1 MGKSSKH
8 GSGSRSSEHR
18 DEGDY
23 GYEKHYRKRY
33 DEGSGE
39 EYSGNERSSR
49 VKDDEYYREKERRKR
64 EKEEKK
70 ERKRR
75 EKEREESGER
85 GSPGRRR
92 SREPSPDPYGYAAP
106 EQNYQ
111 PPPGQPYGVQPGH
124 VYQAPPHE
132 SGYPTTGAEYPGGQP
147 SPYAPA
153 HYAPGGYQPPP
164 PPAQGHSPV
173 PPGYGGFQGPP
184 ESAYATGG
192 FQGYPPPPGPPASQQ
207 YGEYGGGSAPYSYPP
222 PPPPPQQDYEG
233 YGQGGH
239 RQSQY
244 PVPPHQ
250 PPDHPA
256 ASQGYQAYVS
266 SPPPPKVTAGG
277 AAGGQ
282 HYKPQ
287 HHSAQQ
293 QQAYYGHESGSTGQP
308 TSGSTAVQFEN
319 TNPANPHSKPSTGSA
334 GFSVSSLETFTGA
347 LSSSLHSYARTLF
360 PATSTHKP
368 VAQYGAP
375 GESGLPAQQT
385 ENRFDSFAREKIGN
399 GVKWYVDGKD
409 YMYAVS
415 IAIENARQSIWILD
429 WWLSPEL
436 YLRRPPKLNEQYRLD
451 VMLKAAAER
460 GVKVNIVVYK
470 EVTQALTLS
479 SHHTKT
485 SLELLHPNIIVLRH
499 PDHLP
504 DRPTIQSDIWNKV
517 TGGGYQIGDGLKG
530 LYGMKDG
537 VTMYWAHHEKLCLV
551 DGEIAFMGG
560 LDLCFGRWD
569 MNHHP
574 IADAHPSD
582 PRAIVFP
589 GQDFNNSRYMDFHN
603 VDHWDQN
610 KVSREEY
617 SRMGWSDVALSLIGP
632 SVTDLQRHF
641 IGRWNFIY
649 YSKYQVRK
657 QDKYQ
662 PLDDRILHERGHYRH
677 KIKDRVHHV
686 GKKILEGDDYGYDE
700 PRGGYEEERAY
711 SERRRN
717 EVEGV
722 RCQIV
727 RSSSKWSQGL
737 PATEHSIAH
746 AYIEIISTAKH
757 FVYIENQFFITATDA
772 KQNPILNQIGRAIVD
787 RIIRADQ
794 ERQKFK
800 MIIVIPA
807 IPAFAGDLKVEG
819 SLGTRAIMEF
829 QYRSINN
836 DRGYSIMEQVAKAG
850 VDPKKYI
857 RFYNL
862 KNYDRIN
869 VGRAM
874 APGQASSGAS
884 YPATAAGAPGYDGA
898 AHSGEY
904 SKYAPRSSPVGQ
916 EWDSVSQCSM
926 LGGGDIRSAPWEGDA
941 QQELDAFV
949 SEELYVHSKLLIAD
963 DRIVICGSANLND
976 RSQLGDHDSEI
987 AIVIED
993 PTPLPSLMDSRPFQA
1008 SHFAATLRR
1017 QIFRKH
1023 LGLIPAANLTTVD
1036 ENMHPVPIPNIYDFD
1051 SQEDQVVTD
1060 PLSETFENFWNYTAR
1075 TNTVAFERVFHV
1087 VPTDKVAN
1095 WKEYDEYWG
1104 KHFRVPG
1111 EGKQPKIKWG
1121 HIVRDEF
1128 NPDPRIA
1135 IGEVKD
1141 VLAAVRGNLV
1151 EMPLGF
1157 LREEDIAKEGLGCKF
1172 SPLLSRSIKMR
1183 EY

>member
-1 MGKSSKH
+1 MGKSGKYRPS
-8 GSGSRSSEHR
+8 SRSPERR
-18 DEGDY
+18 DEDDY
-23 GYEKHYRKRY
+23 RHEKHSKKRH
-33 DEGSGE
+33 EGSGG
-39 EYSGNERSSR
+39 EYSGDERSGR
-49 VKDDEYYREKERRKR
+49 VRDDEYYREKEHRKR

-75 EKEREESGER
+75 EREKEESGEY
-85 GSPGRRR
+85 GSPGRPR
-92 SREPSPDPYGYAAP
+92 SRERSTQG
-106 EQNYQ
+106 QSYQ
-111 PPPGQPYGVQPGH
+111 PPPPHGQHYGAQPGH
-124 VYQAPPHE
+124 GYQAPHE
-132 SGYPTTGAEYPGGQP
+132 GGYLATGSEHPGHQP
-147 SPYAPA
+147 SPYG
-153 HYAPGGYQPPP
+153 PGVYTSAEYQSPP
-164 PPAQGHSPV
+164 PPAQGYP
-173 PPGYGGFQGPP
+173 PAPGYGEFQGPP
-184 ESAYATGG
+184 APPIYATGG
-192 FQGYPPPPGPPASQQ
+192 FQGYPPPPGPPPASQQ
-207 YGEYGGGSAPYSYPP
+207 YGGYSSGSAPYSYPP
-222 PPPPPQQDYEG
+222 PPPPPQQEYGG
-233 YGQGGH
+233 YVQGGH
-239 RQSQY
+239 GQSQY
-244 PVPPHQ
+244 PAPPHQ
-250 PPDHPA
+250 PPHQPLNHPA
-256 ASQGYQAYVS
+256 VSQGDLAYVS
-266 SPPPPKVTAGG
+266 LPPPPKVTAGG
-277 AAGGQ
+277 ATAGQ

-293 QQAYYGHESGSTGQP
+293 QQAYYGHDSGSADYPTG
-308 TSGSTAVQFEN
+308 GSTAVQFEN
-319 TNPANPHSKPSTGSA
+319 TNPANPHSKLSAGSGGSA
-334 GFSVSSLETFTGA
+334 VSALETFTGA
-347 LSSSLHSYARTLF
+347 LTSSLHSYARTLF
-360 PATSTHKP
+360 PATSAHKP

-375 GESGLPAQQT
+375 GESGAPAQQT
-385 ENRFDSFAREKIGN
+385 ENRFDSFAREKTGN

-436 YLRRPPKLNEQYRLD
+436 YLRRPPKLNEKYRID
-451 VMLKAAAER
+451 AMLKAAAER
-460 GVKVNIVVYK
+460 GVKINVIVYK

-485 SLELLHPNIIVLRH
+485 SLEKLHSNITVFRH

-504 DRPTIQSDIWNKV
+504 DRPTVQSDIWNKV
-517 TGGGYQIGDGLKG
+517 TTGTYQLGDGLKG

-582 PRAIVFP
+582 LKAIIFP
-589 GQDFNNSRYMDFHN
+589 GQDYNNSRFMDFHT
-603 VDHWDQN
+603 VDHWEQN
-610 KVSREEY
+610 KVKREEQ

-632 SVTDLQRHF
+632 SVKDLQRHF

-649 YSKYQVRK
+649 YS
-657 QDKYQ
+657 
-662 PLDDRILHERGHYRH
+662 
-677 KIKDRVHHV
+677 
-686 GKKILEGDDYGYDE
+686 DDYGYDE
-700 PRGGYEEERAY
+700 PRGSYEEEKAY
-711 SERRRN
+711 SQRRHD

-727 RSSSKWSQGL
+727 RSSSKWSHGL

-746 AYIEIISTAKH
+746 AYIEIISTATH
-757 FVYIENQFFITATDA
+757 FVYIENQFFITATDDN
-772 KQNPILNQIGRAIVD
+772 QNPILNKIGRAIVD
-787 RIIRADQ
+787 RILRADR
-794 ERQKFK
+794 EHQKFK

-807 IPAFAGDLKVEG
+807 IPAFAGDLRDDG

-836 DRGYSIMEQVAKAG
+836 DRGYSIMEQIAKAG

-862 KNYDRIN
+862 RSYDRIN
-869 VGRAM
+869 A
-874 APGQASSGAS
+874 GQ
-884 YPATAAGAPGYDGA
+884 
-898 AHSGEY
+898 
-904 SKYAPRSSPVGQ
+904 
-916 EWDSVSQCSM
+916 
-926 LGGGDIRSAPWEGDA
+926 
-941 QQELDAFV
+941 LDAFV

-987 AIVIED
+987 AIIIED
-993 PTPLPSLMDSRPFQA
+993 PTPLPSLMDNKPYKA

-1051 SQEDQVVTD
+1051 SQEDLMVTD

-1075 TNTVAFERVFHV
+1075 ANTVAFEKVFHT

-1104 KHFRVPG
+1104 KHFRVPPG
-1111 EGKQPKIKWG
+1111 ENQHPKIKWG
-1121 HIVRDEF
+1121 HVVRDEF

-1135 IGEVKD
+1135 VGEIKG
-1141 VLAAVRGNLV
+1141 VLATVRGNLV

-1157 LREEDIAKEGLGCKF
+1157 LREEDIAKEGLGLNAITE
-1172 SPLLSRSIKMR
+1172 SL
-1183 EY
+1183 YT